1 MSNKKTHKDPQTET
15 KSISQAPH
23 QPFTGIPSDET
34 QSKATKQTPMNS
46 EEYYRAIFEHT
57 ATANMILA
65 EDTTVLFVNVNFEKM
80 MGYSKEEVENHM
92 SWTRFVIDEDV
103 EIMQQR
109 HVIRRISPESVPPTY
124 EFRGPT
130 KTGEIRHFFLSVAM
144 IPGTRNSVASLFD
157 ITDLKKAEA
166 AVRQSDE
173 RFRDLARLLPETV
186 FEADMDGKFTF
197 VNELSFDRFGFTQAD
212 IEKGLYLQDVLAPQ
226 EHAQLQE
233 IIQKVSRGERLG
245 LREYLAKKKDGTMF
259 PALVRSTGVFKDGK
273 PVGLRGFLLDISEK
287 KALEDQLLRAQKL
300 EAVGT
305 LAGGIAHDFNNLLMG
320 ILGNLSIML
329 LHLDTTHPFYDRLK
343 VMEDYV
349 HRGSSLTRQL
359 LGFAR
364 GGKYEVRST
373 DLGKFVLR
381 SAEMFG
387 RTKKDISI
395 HHKISG
401 SLWHVDVDRGQMD
414 QVLLNLFV
422 NAWQAMPDGGD
433 LYISVENA
441 ELSKTDMAAFG
452 ATQQKFVKLTVTD
465 TGIGMDETTKSRIF
479 EPFFSTKERGHGT
492 GMGLAS
498 VYGIMKNHG
507 GFVNVDSQQGVGTSF
522 MIYLPASDK
531 KAEDELIKNDE
542 IHEGRETVLL
552 IDDEQMIIDVGSR
565 MLEELGYKV
574 LTATGGKQGINVF
587 QHAREKIDLVILDMI
602 MPDLSG
608 KETFDILHQQ
618 KPSLKVLLASG
629 YSLDNQA
636 KDIMAAGC
644 KGFIQKPFTL
654 AELSRKLRE
663 IIEKS

>member
-1 MSNKKTHKDPQTET
+1 
-15 KSISQAPH
+15 
-23 QPFTGIPSDET
+23 
-34 QSKATKQTPMNS
+34 MNN

-65 EDTTVLFVNVNFEKM
+65 EDTTVLFVNENFEKM
-80 MGYSKEEVENHM
+80 MGYSKHEVENKM
-92 SWTRFVIDEDV
+92 SWTKFVIDEDV
-103 EIMQQR
+103 GIMKQR

-130 KTGEIRHFFLSVAM
+130 KTGEIRNFFLSVAM

-186 FEADMDGKFTF
+186 FETDMNGKFTF
-197 VNELSFDRFGFTQAD
+197 VNELSFDRFGFTQTD
-212 IEKGLYLQDVLAPQ
+212 IEKGLYIQDVLAPQ
-226 EHAQLQE
+226 EHAQLKE
-233 IIQKVSRGERLG
+233 IIQKVIRGERLS
-245 LREYLAKKKDGTMF
+245 LREYLAKKKDGTIF

-273 PVGLRGFLLDISEK
+273 PVGLRGFLLDVSEK
-287 KALEDQLLRAQKL
+287 KAMEDQLLRAQKL
-300 EAVGT
+300 EAIGT

-329 LHLDTTHPFYDRLK
+329 LHLDTNHPFYDRLK
-343 VMEDYV
+343 IMEDYV
-349 HRGSSLTRQL
+349 HRGSNLTRQL

-401 SLWHVDVDRGQMD
+401 ALWHVDVDRGQMD

-422 NAWQAMPDGGD
+422 NAWQAMPKGGD
-433 LYISVENA
+433 LHISVENA
-441 ELSKTDMAAFG
+441 ELTKTDVAAFG
-452 ATQQKFVKLTVTD
+452 TTQQKFVKLTVTD

-507 GFVNVDSQQGVGTSF
+507 GFVSVDSKQGVGTSF

-531 KAEDELIKNDE
+531 KAEDELIKDDE
-542 IHEGRETVLL
+542 IHEGSETVLL
-552 IDDEQMIIDVGSR
+552 IDDEQMIIDVGSK
-565 MLEELGYKV
+565 MLEQLGYKV
-574 LTATGGKQGINVF
+574 LTATGGKQGINILR
-587 QHAREKIDLVILDMI
+587 HTRKKIDLVILDMI

-608 KETFDILHQQ
+608 KETFDVLHQQ
-618 KPSLKVLLASG
+618 NPSLKVLLASG
-629 YSLDNQA
+629 FSLDNQA

-644 KGFIQKPFTL
+644 KGFIQKPFTM

-663 IIEKS
+663 IIDNS